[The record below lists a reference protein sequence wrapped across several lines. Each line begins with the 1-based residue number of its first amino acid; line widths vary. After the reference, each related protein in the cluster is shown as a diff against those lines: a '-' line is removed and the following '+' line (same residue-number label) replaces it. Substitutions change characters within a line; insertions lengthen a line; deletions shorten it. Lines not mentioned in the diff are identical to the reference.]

1 MIGTGKSTQVQA
13 NATIKVMPVKVDPT
27 RIREFKSF
35 EAFYKWL
42 SKHHDKDYE
51 VWIKVHK
58 LGSGLP
64 SINPKDAIDAAL
76 CWGWID
82 GLRKAFDDKS
92 FLQRYTRRGKKS
104 IWSQINVQNVSR
116 LINQGKMTEHG
127 FKQVN
132 AAKADGRWHR
142 AYQSGR
148 KMKLPDDLL
157 AAIVAEP
164 RARNM
169 LQELNAQNRYALAFR
184 IHNMKTEAGRK
195 KKIQTFVAMLKRGE
209 TIYPQHKNKE

>member
-82 GLRKAFDDKS
+82 GLRKVS
-92 FLQRYTRRGKKS
+92 TTR
-104 IWSQINVQNVSR
+104 VSYSV
-116 LINQGKMTEHG
+116 IPG
-127 FKQVN
+127 
-132 AAKADGRWHR
+132 
-142 AYQSGR
+142 
-148 KMKLPDDLL
+148 
-157 AAIVAEP
+157 
-164 RARNM
+164 
-169 LQELNAQNRYALAFR
+169 
-184 IHNMKTEAGRK
+184 AGRK
-195 KKIQTFVAMLKRGE
+195 ASGVRSMCRTSLAS
-209 TIYPQHKNKE
+209 